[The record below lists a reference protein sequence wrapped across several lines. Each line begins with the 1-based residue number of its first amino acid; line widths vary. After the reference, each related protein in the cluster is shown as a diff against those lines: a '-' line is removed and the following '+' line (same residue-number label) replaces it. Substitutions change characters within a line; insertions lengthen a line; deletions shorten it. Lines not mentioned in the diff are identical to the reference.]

1 MQEKINSKTIV
12 ENIAKNTR
20 LFPKFNY
27 NGDFSYSNIAE
38 TYNTSQAT
46 IKQADVIDFS
56 FTRTKSEDVKTLVN
70 VRYKKDYA
78 TNEYTRQTG
87 YCDGYDFFGNGED
100 NRDVYKSIDGVEQW
114 SKRGYNYNL
123 LGLKRDSN
131 ILEFE
136 SEFIRDYNSAR
147 RLRDYMYLFH
157 CNQHTIIKCTLPLK
171 YIKLETGDVI
181 DFDTL
186 NNDTKAFGEDYSANN
201 SETIYRNGQIIY
213 PYFIITSVTK
223 SSKNIKIECMQLHE
237 LKGDFTAGLG
247 SLSRRSTLGALADS
261 EYLNEHITF
270 EDIDIYDG
278 IISGLNNY
286 LTSYQKLSAD
296 INADGTIDQYDLRAL
311 QLILSDT
318 SLVYGD
324 ISGDGIVNVVD
335 IVSVVNYILSSDN
348 PTLDQL
354 IAADFNDDGIINVVD
369 IVTLVS
375 LILDT

>member
-1 MQEKINSKTIV
+1 M
-12 ENIAKNTR
+12 
-20 LFPKFNY
+20 
-27 NGDFSYSNIAE
+27 
-38 TYNTSQAT
+38 
-46 IKQADVIDFS
+46 
-56 FTRTKSEDVKTLVN
+56 
-70 VRYKKDYA
+70 
-78 TNEYTRQTG
+78 RQ
-87 YCDGYDFFGNGED
+87 
-100 NRDVYKSIDGVEQW
+100 
-114 SKRGYNYNL
+114 
-123 LGLKRDSN
+123 
-131 ILEFE
+131 
-136 SEFIRDYNSAR
+136 
-147 RLRDYMYLFH
+147 
-157 CNQHTIIKCTLPLK
+157 
-171 YIKLETGDVI
+171 
-181 DFDTL
+181 
-186 NNDTKAFGEDYSANN
+186 
-201 SETIYRNGQIIY
+201 
-213 PYFIITSVTK
+213 
-223 SSKNIKIECMQLHE
+223 
-237 LKGDFTAGLG
+237 GLG
-247 SLSRRSTLGALADS
+247 SLSRRSTLVALADS